1 MNNKSSTTTPLTVL
15 RSGTRE
21 LWITGFSTRNLGKLT
36 QQRCNKTGHQLR
48 PPHVVEQAERIQ
60 RASEAETKHG
70 GKGSASGHSSPQS
83 TQCFRRRD
91 ASGSP
96 RNDSPRACPRH
107 RGGSETDRSR
117 NQAELRCDLSNC
129 IMQFLVGLTS
139 KATSVCQAKFTCL
152 APVQCSRVRRAVCRR
167 RQPDCLR

>member
-1 MNNKSSTTTPLTVL
+1 MSSKSKMTTPPIVL

-21 LWITGFSTRNLGKLT
+21 LWIKGFSTRNLGPLT
-36 QQRCNKTGHQLR
+36 QQRCNETGRRLS
-48 PPHVVEQAERIQ
+48 PPRVVEQAERIQ

-96 RNDSPRACPRH
+96 RNNSPRACPRH
-107 RGGSETDRSR
+107 RGGSETDRPR
-117 NQAELRCDLSNC
+117 NQAELSYGLSNC
-129 IMQFLVGLTS
+129 IKQLFFGPTS
-139 KATSVCQAKFTCL
+139 TAIYVCQTKFACL
-152 APVQCSRVRRAVCRR
+152 APIQCSRVRRAVCRR
-167 RQPDCLR
+167 RHPDCLR